1 MGWHQEL
8 INNVT
13 TTANM
18 YLKKFVYMTS
28 IAIGIGIGF
37 SSSSLAQERATDLP
51 ESARLQDLIDFA
63 LDNRATIQQA
73 LLDEEI
79 GEREIA
85 SALSGWYPQISATGT
100 YNYNV
105 KIPTTVIGDQVIA
118 MGQNHASAVVLQADQ
133 QLLNPGL
140 MQAAKAAR
148 YIRQQNALNTENS
161 TINTV
166 VEVSKGY
173 YDILTSEEQ
182 LNIIQENLARIERQL
197 ADAKIRYETGIV
209 DKIDYKRAEIT
220 LANTKAEQKR
230 VAEMLNYKYAYLKE
244 LIGLE
249 AGQPLS
255 LSFEDTAMEQ
265 EILLDTAQ
273 TVNLEQRVEFR
284 QLQTLKQLQQVNT
297 QYNKW
302 TFLPNLSAFY
312 NYAWDFRDNRFSD
325 LYNPAFPR
333 SVLGLTLNVPI
344 FQGTKRIQEIRKSK
358 LQEERIDW
366 DIFNLKNQIN
376 TQYQMAMATY
386 KANLND
392 WTTAQHNMVLA
403 EEVYNTLKLQYDE
416 GIKTYLDL
424 MTAETDLRTAQIN
437 YLNALFA
444 VLSGKLEVQRAL
456 GSVLDEN

>member
-1 MGWHQEL
+1 M
-8 INNVT
+8 T

-18 YLKKFVYMTS
+18 YFKKLVYTTLMV
-28 IAIGIGIGF
+28 IGGGF
-37 SSSSLAQERATDLP
+37 CSLSLAQDGTVGLP
-51 ESARLQDLIDFA
+51 ERARLQNLIDFA
-63 LDNRATIQQA
+63 LDNRATVQQA

-85 SALSGWYPQISATGT
+85 SALSGWYPQINATGT
-100 YNYNV
+100 YNYNI
-105 KIPTTVIGDQVIA
+105 KIPTNVIGDQVIA
-118 MGQNHASAVVLQADQ
+118 FGQRHSSAVVFQADQ

-140 MQAAKAAR
+140 MQAAKAAS

-161 TINTV
+161 TINTI

-182 LNIIQENLARIERQL
+182 LNIIRENLQRIERQL
-197 ADAKIRYETGIV
+197 ADARARYETGIV
-209 DKIDYKRAEIT
+209 DNIDYKRAEIT

-230 VAEMLNYKYAYLKE
+230 VAEVLNYKYAYLKE
-244 LIGLE
+244 LIGLGGE
-249 AGQPLS
+249 QPLS
-255 LSFEDTAMEQ
+255 LSFEDTAMEN
-265 EILLDTAQ
+265 EILLDTTQ
-273 TVNLEQRVEFR
+273 TVDLPNRVEYR

-333 SVLGLTLNVPI
+333 SVFGLTLNVPI
-344 FQGTKRIQEIRKSK
+344 FQGTKRIQEIRKSR

-366 DIFNLKNQIN
+366 DIINLKNQIN
-376 TQYQMAMATY
+376 TQYEMAMATY

-392 WTTAQHNMVLA
+392 WTTAQSNMVLA

-456 GSVLDEN
+456 GTVLDEMQ

>member
-1 MGWHQEL
+1 
-8 INNVT
+8 
-13 TTANM
+13 M
-18 YLKKFVYMTS
+18 YLKKLAYTTLIV
-28 IAIGIGIGF
+28 IGGSF
-37 SSSSLAQERATDLP
+37 SSPLLAQGNTADLP
-51 ESARLQDLIDFA
+51 ERARLQDLIDFA
-63 LDNRATIQQA
+63 LDNRAMVQQA
-73 LLDEEI
+73 VLDEEI

-85 SALSGWYPQISATGT
+85 SALSGWYPQINATGT

-148 YIRQQNALNTENS
+148 YIRQRNALNTENS

-182 LNIIQENLARIERQL
+182 LNIIRENLGRIERQL
-197 ADAKIRYETGIV
+197 ADAKVRYETGIV

-249 AGQPLS
+249 AAQPLS
-255 LSFEDTAMEQ
+255 LSFEDTAMER
-265 EILLDTAQ
+265 EILLDTTQ
-273 TVNLEQRVEFR
+273 TVDLENRVEFR

-312 NYAWDFRDNRFSD
+312 NYAWDFRDNRFAD

-333 SVLGLTLNVPI
+333 SVFGLTLNVPI
-344 FQGTKRIQEIRKSK
+344 FQGTKRLQEIRKSK
-358 LQEERIDW
+358 LQETRIDW
-366 DIFNLKNQIN
+366 DIFNLKNRIN
-376 TQYQMAMATY
+376 TQYEMAMATY

-392 WTTAQHNMVLA
+392 WTTAQYNMALA

-437 YLNALFA
+437 YLNSLFA

-456 GSVLDEN
+456 GSVLDEQI

>member
-1 MGWHQEL
+1 MYFKKLVYSTL
-8 INNVT
+8 IV
-13 TTANM
+13 
-18 YLKKFVYMTS
+18 
-28 IAIGIGIGF
+28 IGGSF
-37 SSSSLAQERATDLP
+37 YSPSMAQDTGTELP
-51 ESARLQDLIDFA
+51 EQARLQDLIDFA
-63 LDNRATIQQA
+63 LDNRATVQQA

-85 SALSGWYPQISATGT
+85 SALSGWFPQINATGT

-105 KIPTTVIGDQVIA
+105 KIPTTAMGDQVIA

-140 MQAAKAAR
+140 MQAAKAAK

-161 TINTV
+161 TINTI

-182 LNIIQENLARIERQL
+182 LNIIAENLARIERQL
-197 ADAKIRYETGIV
+197 TDAKVRYETGIV

-230 VAEMLNYKYAYLKE
+230 VAELLNYKYAYLKE
-244 LIGLE
+244 LIGLTAE
-249 AGQPLS
+249 QPLT
-255 LSFEDTAMEQ
+255 LSFADTEMEQ
-265 EILLDTAQ
+265 EILIDTTQ
-273 TVNLEQRVEFR
+273 TVDLENRVEFR
-284 QLQTLKQLQQVNT
+284 QLQTLKQLQHVNT

-302 TFLPNLSAFY
+302 TYIPNLSAFY
-312 NYAWDFRDNRFSD
+312 NYAWDFRDNRFAD
-325 LYNPAFPR
+325 LYSQNFPR
-333 SVLGLTLNVPI
+333 SVFGLTLNVPI
-344 FQGTKRIQEIRKSK
+344 FQGTKRTQEIRKSK

-366 DIFNLKNQIN
+366 DIVNLKNQIN
-376 TQYQMAMATY
+376 TQYEMAMATY

-392 WTTAQHNMVLA
+392 WTTAQYNMSLA

>member
-1 MGWHQEL
+1 LGWNQEL
-8 INNVT
+8 KNNMT

-18 YLKKFVYMTS
+18 YLKKLVYSTL
-28 IAIGIGIGF
+28 IVIGGSF
-37 SSSSLAQERATDLP
+37 YSSSLAQDNAKNLP
-51 ESARLQDLIDFA
+51 QDARLQDLIDFA
-63 LDNRATIQQA
+63 LDNRATVQQA

-85 SALSGWYPQISATGT
+85 SALSGWYPQINATGT

-105 KIPTTVIGDQVIA
+105 KIPTTVIGDQVIV
-118 MGQNHASAVVLQADQ
+118 MGQKHASAAVLQADQ

-140 MQAAKAAR
+140 MQAAKAAK

-197 ADAKIRYETGIV
+197 ADAKVRYETGIV

-230 VAEMLNYKYAYLKE
+230 VGEMLNYKYAYLKE

-249 AGQPLS
+249 AGQALS
-255 LSFEDTAMEQ
+255 LSFEDTAMER
-265 EILLDTAQ
+265 EILLDTTQA
-273 TVNLEQRVEFR
+273 VNLENRVEFR
-284 QLQTLKQLQQVNT
+284 QLQTLKQLQHVNT

-333 SVLGLTLNVPI
+333 SVFGLTLNVPI
-344 FQGTKRIQEIRKSK
+344 FQGTKRIQEIRKSE
-358 LQEERIDW
+358 LQEARIDW
-366 DIFNLKNQIN
+366 DIVNLKNQIN
-376 TQYQMAMATY
+376 THYEMAMATY

-392 WTTAQHNMVLA
+392 WTTAQHNMGLA

>member
-1 MGWHQEL
+1 M
-8 INNVT
+8 T

-18 YLKKFVYMTS
+18 YLKKLVYITL
-28 IAIGIGIGF
+28 IVIGSGF
-37 SSSSLAQERATDLP
+37 CSLSLAQGGAADLP
-51 ESARLQDLIDFA
+51 ERARLQNLIDFA
-63 LDNRATIQQA
+63 LDNRATVQQA

-85 SALSGWYPQISATGT
+85 SALSGWYPQINATGT
-100 YNYNV
+100 YNYNI
-105 KIPTTVIGDQVIA
+105 KIPTNVIGDQVIA
-118 MGQNHASAVVLQADQ
+118 FGQRHSSAVVFQADQ

-140 MQAAKAAR
+140 MQAAKAAS

-161 TINTV
+161 TINTI

-182 LNIIQENLARIERQL
+182 LNIIRENLQRIERQL
-197 ADAKIRYETGIV
+197 ADARARYETGIV
-209 DKIDYKRAEIT
+209 DNIDYKRAEIT

-244 LIGLE
+244 LIGLGGE
-249 AGQPLS
+249 QPLS
-255 LSFEDTAMEQ
+255 LSFEDTAMEN
-265 EILLDTAQ
+265 EILLDTTQ
-273 TVNLEQRVEFR
+273 TVDLPNRVEYR

-333 SVLGLTLNVPI
+333 SVFGLTLNVPI
-344 FQGTKRIQEIRKSK
+344 FQGTKRIQEIRKSR

-366 DIFNLKNQIN
+366 DIINLENQIN
-376 TQYQMAMATY
+376 TQYEMAMATY

-392 WTTAQHNMVLA
+392 WTTAQRNMVLA

-456 GSVLDEN
+456 GTVLDEMQ

>member
-1 MGWHQEL
+1 
-8 INNVT
+8 
-13 TTANM
+13 M
-18 YLKKFVYMTS
+18 YLKRFVYSTLFVISGSM
-28 IAIGIGIGF
+28 F
-37 SSSSLAQERATDLP
+37 SPSLAQESAPDLP
-51 ESARLQDLIDFA
+51 EHARLQDLIDFA

-73 LLDEEI
+73 ILDEEI

-85 SALSGWYPQISATGT
+85 SALSGWYPQINATGT

-118 MGQNHASAVVLQADQ
+118 MGQKHSSAVVLQADQ

-140 MQAAKAAR
+140 MQASKAAR

-182 LNIIQENLARIERQL
+182 LNIISENLQRIERQL
-197 ADAKIRYETGIV
+197 ADARARYETGIV
-209 DKIDYKRAEIT
+209 DNIDYKRAEIT
-220 LANTKAEQKR
+220 RANTKAEQKR

-249 AGQPLS
+249 AEQSLS

-273 TVNLEQRVEFR
+273 TVNLENRVEFR

-312 NYAWDFRDNRFSD
+312 NYAWDFRDNHFSD

-333 SVLGLTLNVPI
+333 SVFGLTLNGPI

-392 WTTAQHNMVLA
+392 WTTAQYNMVLA

-456 GSVLDEN
+456 GSILD

>member
-1 MGWHQEL
+1 MT
-8 INNVT
+8 IK
-13 TTANM
+13 ANM
-18 YLKKFVYMTS
+18 YFRKLVYGS
-28 IAIGIGIGF
+28 LIAIGGSF
-37 SSSSLAQERATDLP
+37 CSPSMAQDTQTELPAQAT
-51 ESARLQDLIDFA
+51 LQDLIDFA
-63 LDNRATIQQA
+63 LDNRATVQQA
-73 LLDEEI
+73 LIDEEI

-85 SALSGWYPQISATGT
+85 SALSGWFPQINATGT

-118 MGQNHASAVVLQADQ
+118 MGQDHSSAVVLQADQ

-140 MQAAKAAR
+140 MQATKAAK

-182 LNIIQENLARIERQL
+182 LNIIAENLARIERQL
-197 ADAKIRYETGIV
+197 ADARVRYETGIV

-220 LANTKAEQKR
+220 LANTKADQKR
-230 VAEMLNYKYAYLKE
+230 VAELLKYKYAYLKE

-249 AGQPLS
+249 PGQPLS
-255 LSFEDTAMEQ
+255 LSFEDTAMEHQ
-265 EILLDTAQ
+265 ILFDTTQ
-273 TVNLEQRVEFR
+273 TVNLENRVEFR
-284 QLQTLKQLQQVNT
+284 QLQTIKQLQHLNT

-312 NYAWDFRDNRFSD
+312 NYAWDFRDNRFND
-325 LYNPAFPR
+325 LYSPAFPR
-333 SVLGLTLNVPI
+333 SVFGLTLNVPI
-344 FQGTKRIQEIRKSK
+344 FQGTRRIQEIKKSK
-358 LQEERIDW
+358 LQEARIDW
-366 DIFNLKNQIN
+366 DIVNLRNQIN
-376 TQYQMAMATY
+376 TQYEMAMATY

-392 WTTAQHNMVLA
+392 WTTAQHNMALA
-403 EEVYNTLKLQYDE
+403 EEVYNTLKMQYDE

>member
-1 MGWHQEL
+1 MTS
-8 INNVT
+8 NMT

-18 YLKKFVYMTS
+18 YLKKLVYSTLMV
-28 IAIGIGIGF
+28 IGGGF
-37 SSSSLAQERATDLP
+37 CSLSMAQDGAVDLP
-51 ESARLQDLIDFA
+51 ERARLQNLIDFA
-63 LDNRATIQQA
+63 LDNRATVQQA

-85 SALSGWYPQISATGT
+85 SALSGWYPQINATGT
-100 YNYNV
+100 YNYNI
-105 KIPTTVIGDQVIA
+105 KIPTNVIGDQVIA
-118 MGQNHASAVVLQADQ
+118 FGQRHSSAVVFQADQ

-161 TINTV
+161 TINTI

-182 LNIIQENLARIERQL
+182 LNIIRENLQRIERQL
-197 ADAKIRYETGIV
+197 ADARARYETGIV
-209 DKIDYKRAEIT
+209 DNIDYKRAEIT

-230 VAEMLNYKYAYLKE
+230 VAEVLNYKYAYLKE
-244 LIGLE
+244 LIGLSAE
-249 AGQPLS
+249 QPLS
-255 LSFEDTAMEQ
+255 LSFEDTAMEN
-265 EILLDTAQ
+265 EILLDTTQ
-273 TVNLEQRVEFR
+273 TVDLPNRVEYR

-333 SVLGLTLNVPI
+333 SVFGLTLNVPI
-344 FQGTKRIQEIRKSK
+344 FQGTKRIQEIRKSR

-366 DIFNLKNQIN
+366 DIINLENQIN
-376 TQYQMAMATY
+376 TQYEMAMATY

-392 WTTAQHNMVLA
+392 WTTAQSNMVLA

-456 GSVLDEN
+456 GTVLDEM

>member
-1 MGWHQEL
+1 
-8 INNVT
+8 
-13 TTANM
+13 M
-18 YLKKFVYMTS
+18 YLKKLVYSTL
-28 IAIGIGIGF
+28 IIIGGSF
-37 SSSSLAQERATDLP
+37 STPLPAQESASDLP
-51 ESARLQDLIDFA
+51 ERARLQDLIDFA
-63 LDNRATIQQA
+63 LDNRAAVQQA
-73 LLDEEI
+73 ILDEEI

-85 SALSGWYPQISATGT
+85 SALSGWYPQINATGT
-100 YNYNV
+100 YNYNI
-105 KIPTTVIGDQVIA
+105 KTPTTVIGDQVIA
-118 MGQNHASAVVLQADQ
+118 MGQNHSSAVVFQADQ

-197 ADAKIRYETGIV
+197 ADAKVRYETGIV

-230 VAEMLNYKYAYLKE
+230 VVEMLNYKYAYLKE

-249 AGQPLS
+249 AEQPLS
-255 LSFEDTAMEQ
+255 LSFEDTAMER
-265 EILLDTAQ
+265 EILLDTTQ
-273 TVNLEQRVEFR
+273 TVTLESRVEFR
-284 QLQTLKQLQQVNT
+284 QLQTIKQLQQVNT

-312 NYAWDFRDNRFSD
+312 NYAWDFRDNQFSD
-325 LYNPAFPR
+325 LYSQDFPR
-333 SVLGLTLNVPI
+333 SVFGLTLNVPI

-366 DIFNLKNQIN
+366 DIYNLKSQIN

-392 WTTAQHNMVLA
+392 WTTAQYNMVLA
-403 EEVYNTLKLQYDE
+403 EDVYNTLKLQYDE

-456 GSVLDEN
+456 GSVLDERPVNR